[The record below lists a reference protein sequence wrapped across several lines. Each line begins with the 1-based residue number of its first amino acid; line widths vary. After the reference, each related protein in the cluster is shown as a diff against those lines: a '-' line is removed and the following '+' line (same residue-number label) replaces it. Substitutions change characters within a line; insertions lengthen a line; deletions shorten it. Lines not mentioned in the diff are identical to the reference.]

1 MMWPSP
7 SGDGRPR
14 DERGAIAVISGVVAV
29 VLMLISAFV
38 VDLGSTWARRGQL
51 QLQADRAAL
60 LAAKSLPATDDTTRR
75 NAAKYVAYYVACHT
89 LPGQAQ
95 LNPEIPDCPSGTTP
109 DSTAIVAYG
118 QQLLANGSVSFP
130 KSTQIKVV
138 TPQARIDYGFGR
150 VAGVDGSTQRKMA
163 IAQVSSPGDLVPI
176 GLSLPCLLSAVG
188 NVPAAGD
195 PLSAIMPINYVT
207 PGPLGPAGSA
217 APTVWPSGYAA
228 TAPPAGP
235 TLSSVNTNPDP
246 VVSGPV
252 PATFTLTGSSWGT
265 LADVQV
271 VFHKGP
277 DTGTPVAAAS
287 LGVPVLEPLT
297 GTATVTGVLPDE
309 VMQTPGAWEVKV
321 GVGSLAGA
329 TWSEPM
335 PFDVTGGASP
345 TEVIG
350 CGRLLDS
357 PRADEPDQA
366 AALVR
371 NLQKGLDHALVN
383 HPNLVSVTAPDL
395 SPDAAV
401 ALASDPTN
409 LFACSGAAPDVW
421 DVPSPTG
428 TPNCVREAGNDAWVG
443 SSYTEGILA
452 ADSGGAA
459 GRLVCSAARP
469 CDGPTATVRGVEIND
484 DDFDDFVVDPNLLR
498 DKLFFGLS
506 TYVTNGLPVITPE
519 NALEEEIY
527 RSHRFMWVPV
537 MSSPLTPTSGGDH
550 PVLTFRPIFIT
561 QDAPTGWDTY
571 DMLWGELGAALAS
584 IGLAEDDVQ
593 HGLLMSEDGQTLKGM
608 RFMTIEPA
616 SLPTVSEDYS
626 GPTTEYLGVG
636 PKIVRLAK

>member
-1 MMWPSP
+1 MRWPSP

-176 GLSLPCLLSAVG
+176 GLSLPCLLSAGG

-207 PGPLGPAGSA
+207 PGPLGPVGSA

-395 SPDAAV
+395 TPDAAV

-409 LFACSGAAPDVW
+409 LFACSGAAPDVL

-452 ADSGGAA
+452 AESGGAA

>member
-1 MMWPSP
+1 MRWPSP

-176 GLSLPCLLSAVG
+176 GLSLPCLLSAGG

-207 PGPLGPAGSA
+207 PGPLGPVGSA
-217 APTVWPSGYAA
+217 ATTVWPSGYAA

-287 LGVPVLEPLT
+287 VGVPVLEPLT

-428 TPNCVREAGNDAWVG
+428 TPNCVREAGNDAWAG

-452 ADSGGAA
+452 AESGGAA

-469 CDGPTATVRGVEIND
+469 CDGPTATVRGVEIN
-484 DDFDDFVVDPNLLR
+484 
-498 DKLFFGLS
+498 
-506 TYVTNGLPVITPE
+506 
-519 NALEEEIY
+519 
-527 RSHRFMWVPV
+527 
-537 MSSPLTPTSGGDH
+537 
-550 PVLTFRPIFIT
+550 
-561 QDAPTGWDTY
+561 
-571 DMLWGELGAALAS
+571 
-584 IGLAEDDVQ
+584 
-593 HGLLMSEDGQTLKGM
+593 
-608 RFMTIEPA
+608 
-616 SLPTVSEDYS
+616 
-626 GPTTEYLGVG
+626 
-636 PKIVRLAK
+636 

>member
-1 MMWPSP
+1 MRWPSP
-7 SGDGRPR
+7 AGDGRPR
-14 DERGAIAVISGVVAV
+14 DERGAIAVISGVVAL

-118 QQLLANGSVSFP
+118 QQLLADGSVSFP
-130 KSTQIKVV
+130 KSTQIRVM

-163 IAQVSSPGDLVPI
+163 VAQVSSPGDLLPI
-176 GLSLPCLLSAVG
+176 GLSLPCLLSTGG

-195 PLSAIMPINYVT
+195 PLSAMMPINYVT
-207 PGPLGPAGSA
+207 PGPLTPDGATSA
-217 APTVWPSGYAA
+217 TAWPSGFVTDPATSRPAA
-228 TAPPAGP
+228 SPPT
-235 TLSSVNTNPDP
+235 TLPDP
-246 VVSGPV
+246 LVTGSTG
-252 PATFTLTGSSWGT
+252 TFTITGSGWG
-265 LADVQV
+265 LAPDLEIY
-271 VFHKGP
+271 FHKGP
-277 DTGTPVAAAS
+277 DTGSPVQALS
-287 LGVPVLEPLT
+287 LNLSLLD
-297 GTATVTGVLPDE
+297 TVTGPVPDA
-309 VMQTPGAWEVKV
+309 VMQDPGAWEAKV
-321 GVGSLAGA
+321 GLMVGGVRV
-329 TWSEPM
+329 WSDPLPM
-335 PFDVTGGASP
+335 SVTGAASP
-345 TEVIG
+345 TEAIG

-371 NLQKGLDHALVN
+371 NLQDGLDHALEG

-395 SPDAAV
+395 TPDNAV

-421 DVPSPTG
+421 DAPSPTG
-428 TPNCVREAGNDAWVG
+428 TPNCVRQAGNDGWVG

-484 DDFDDFVVDPNLLR
+484 DDFDDFVTDPNLLR

-506 TYVTNGLPVITPE
+506 TYVTNGLPVVTPE

-527 RSHRFMWVPV
+527 KSHRFMWVPV

-571 DMLWGELGAALAS
+571 DMLWGELGALLAS
-584 IGLAEDDVQ
+584 IGLAEDDVE

-616 SLPTVSEDYS
+616 SLPSVSEDYS
-626 GPTTEYLGVG
+626 GPTTEYLGIG
-636 PKIVRLAK
+636 PKIVKLAK